1 MSTPP
6 PQAERSGRARYLV
19 AVVCG
24 VFVGM
29 GGTALMA
36 SDRPPPRPL
45 PLSVGGSQ
53 EGPEAP
59 APSVERTPEGAVRA
73 ADAWVRSGRSLMATD
88 PLTAEQAVR
97 AMTTGADGDRLVT
110 DTLTTLRQLRQKLA
124 GGTGPV
130 ILHQAVL
137 ATRTTAAAP
146 DRARVELWNVS
157 VLAREGIA
165 PPQASW
171 ATSTIDLAW
180 ERDGWRVSAV
190 RVTPGPAPILS
201 DASVPATATELA
213 DALDGFGDGG
223 GGS

>member
-1 MSTPP
+1 
-6 PQAERSGRARYLV
+6 
-19 AVVCG
+19 
-24 VFVGM
+24 M

-36 SDRPPPRPL
+36 SDRPSPDPL
-45 PLSVGGSQ
+45 PLAVGGAH
-53 EGPEAP
+53 EDAEAP
-59 APSVERTPEGAVRA
+59 APSVGRTPEGAARA
-73 ADAWVRSGRSLMATD
+73 AEAWVRSGRSLLATD
-88 PLTAEQAVR
+88 PLTAEQALR

-137 ATRTTAAAP
+137 ATRTSAATA

-171 ATSTIDLAW
+171 TTSTIDLAW

-213 DALDGFGDGG
+213 DALDGFGAGG
-223 GGS
+223 GGA